1 MSGFIANTTN
11 AYKAQD
17 DKNYFDIKTENL
29 YQIINLLQMITMMKA
44 IAPTNIVPRTPP
56 TIASI
61 LVGSFICKTKSN
73 KKKNS

>member
-1 MSGFIANTTN
+1 MTN

-17 DKNYFDIKTENL
+17 DNFFFYIKTENL
-29 YQIINLLQMITMMKA
+29 YQIINLLYMITTMKA

-61 LVGSFICKTKSN
+61 LVGFFICKSKSN
-73 KKKNS
+73 MTIEPHK

>member
-1 MSGFIANTTN
+1 
-11 AYKAQD
+11 
-17 DKNYFDIKTENL
+17 
-29 YQIINLLQMITMMKA
+29 MMKA

-73 KKKNS
+73 KTNKKKTHKKG